1 MANVIKAFRML
12 KGLNQEETAKLMG
25 MGIANYNTKENNP
38 DLFTVAEV
46 KKLTSILNVPHN
58 IFFDSEVNLKVTI

>member
-1 MANVIKAFRML
+1 MANVIKAFRIL

>member
-1 MANVIKAFRML
+1 MSNVIKAFRTL
-12 KGLNQEETAKLMG
+12 KGLSQEETAKLMG

-46 KKLTSILNVPHN
+46 KKLISILKVPHD
-58 IFFDSEVNLKVTI
+58 IFFDNEVNLKVTI

>member
-1 MANVIKAFRML
+1 MANVIKAFRIL

-46 KKLTSILNVPHN
+46 KK
-58 IFFDSEVNLKVTI
+58 

>member
-1 MANVIKAFRML
+1 
-12 KGLNQEETAKLMG
+12 